1 MNMTDRPTRRG
12 LESHACDWQTKEKK
26 TKATFEQVFVHD
38 SDVRARQQ
46 RQLTQHGPF
55 RAAENVRNTRL
66 QAAKEEESQMQL
78 RKQEA
83 RAKAQQRNNAQ
94 ATKNE
99 TVDAATL
106 RLKRLQFLGL

>member
-1 MNMTDRPTRRG
+1 MYANNKK
-12 LESHACDWQTKEKK
+12 KEKK

-46 RQLTQHGPF
+46 RQLTQQSQHGPF

-66 QAAKEEESQMQL
+66 KAAKEEESQMQL

-83 RAKAQQRNNAQ
+83 REKAQQRNNAQ